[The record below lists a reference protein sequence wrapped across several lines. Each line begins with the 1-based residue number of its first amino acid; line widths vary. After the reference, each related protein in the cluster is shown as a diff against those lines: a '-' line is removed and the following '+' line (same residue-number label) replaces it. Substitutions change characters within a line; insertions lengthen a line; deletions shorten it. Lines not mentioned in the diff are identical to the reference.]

1 MGVILENLDLDNI
14 TEMIIENIVDTFS
27 DYKLSNEDMLKIIDD
42 IEEYC
47 EEVRVYVRESENDK
61 KEIKNVKQR

>member
-27 DYKLSNEDMLKIIDD
+27 DYKLNNEDMLKVIND

-47 EEVRVYVRESENDK
+47 EEVRTYVRESENDK
-61 KEIKNVKQR
+61 KEIKNVN

>member
-27 DYKLSNEDMLKIIDD
+27 DYKLSNEDMLEVIND

-47 EEVRVYVRESENDK
+47 DEVRAYVRENSDDN
-61 KEIKNVKQR
+61 KEIKNVN

>member
-14 TEMIIENIVDTFS
+14 TEMIIENIVELFS
-27 DYKLSNEDMLKIIDD
+27 DYKLNNEDMLKVIKN

-47 EEVRVYVRESENDK
+47 DEVRAYVRENSNDK
-61 KEIKNVKQR
+61 KEIKNA

>member
-27 DYKLSNEDMLKIIDD
+27 DYKLNNEDMLKVIND

-47 EEVRVYVRESENDK
+47 DEVRAYVRENSNDK
-61 KEIKNVKQR
+61 KEIKNVN

>member
-27 DYKLSNEDMLKIIDD
+27 DYKLSNEDMLNVING

-47 EEVRVYVRESENDK
+47 DEVRAYVRESENDK
-61 KEIKNVKQR
+61 KEIKNVN

>member
-27 DYKLSNEDMLKIIDD
+27 DYKLSNEDMLEVIND

-47 EEVRVYVRESENDK
+47 EEVRTYVRESENDK
-61 KEIKNVKQR
+61 KEIKNVK

>member
-14 TEMIIENIVDTFS
+14 TEMIIENIVDLFS
-27 DYKLSNEDMLKIIDD
+27 DYKLNNEDMLKVING

-47 EEVRVYVRESENDK
+47 DEVRVYVRENSNDK
-61 KEIKNVKQR
+61 KEIKNA

>member
-27 DYKLSNEDMLKIIDD
+27 DYKLSNEDMLKVIAD

-47 EEVRVYVRESENDK
+47 DEVKAYVRESENDK
-61 KEIKNVKQR
+61 KEIKNVN

>member
-27 DYKLSNEDMLKIIDD
+27 DYKLNNEDMLKVIND

-47 EEVRVYVRESENDK
+47 EEVRTYVRESENDK
-61 KEIKNVKQR
+61 KEIKNVK

>member
-61 KEIKNVKQR
+61 KEIKNVK

>member
-27 DYKLSNEDMLKIIDD
+27 DYKLSNEDMLNVING

-47 EEVRVYVRESENDK
+47 DEVRAYVRENSDDN
-61 KEIKNVKQR
+61 KEIKNVN